1 MSSSTALSRN
11 PAKIDLLQS
20 TKFRLTFDRLPSMTW
35 FCQSVN
41 FPGVSL
47 TEIARQTPFVD
58 LYSPGEK
65 LVYDTLNVS
74 FLVDEDMQA
83 WFQVHDWIRAL
94 TFPTNFGE
102 YINLSRVSQ
111 SQNIKATTKAV
122 GTQFSDATVTLYS
135 NKNNPKIRIN
145 IVDAF
150 PTSLSSINLS
160 AQDTADNIITAD
172 ATFRFSYYEYER
184 IS

>member
-1 MSSSTALSRN
+1 MTSSTALTRN

-47 TEIARQTPFVD
+47 TEITRPTPFVD

-65 LVYDTLNVS
+65 LLYDTLNVS

-94 TFPTNFGE
+94 TFPTNFEE
-102 YINLSRVSQ
+102 YVNLSRL
-111 SQNIKATTKAV
+111 SQNIKATTKAA
-122 GTQFSDATVTLYS
+122 GSQFSDATITLYS

-145 IVDAF
+145 IADAF
-150 PTSLSSINLS
+150 PTSLSSISLS
-160 AQDTADNIITAD
+160 VQDTADNIITAD

-184 IS
+184 IT